1 MDCPPRLHTRRL
13 RWSLTC
19 LLLLVVAGPARALTA
34 DQIALVVNA
43 KDPAGVKLAQFYAG
57 QRHIPAGRII
67 SLDLPAGDDIGFD
80 AYNTQVVPAV
90 RKFLTGNDLEQ
101 KVTCLVTF
109 YGVPLRIARRPAAA
123 AEADELKLIDG
134 DFKRALEQARNAV
147 ATVERL
153 AKESDPS
160 FKPQG
165 NQGNNELQSLPAR
178 ADEAAHAILRALGK
192 EKDAGRRAGPF
203 TQLLGPIEALYGPLE
218 TTQRLSRPPY
228 SELAPRPLT
237 ADELRDFEAKAKQ
250 AVDDLNAA
258 VADWDDAGHR
268 TKARAVAR
276 DQFGTF
282 NYLKLL
288 LEQKVRLVTEETES
302 AFDSELALLWWKDG
316 YARHRWQANPLY
328 IKAWTQPGGSRPG
341 RPAATPPPGVLPA
354 QRTLMVMRIDA
365 PTEQLARDLITTS
378 IKVEKEGLK
387 GVVALDA
394 RGKPAGD
401 AYGAYDQTIRNL
413 ANLLKSKTT
422 LDVVLDD
429 AEPLFPPHSVK
440 DVGLYCGWYSL
451 RTYVP
456 GMDFKPG
463 AVGFHIASS
472 ELVNLHNANEK
483 GWVHGLM
490 TDGVVASLGPVAEPY
505 LHSFPPADEFFP
517 LLCTGR
523 LQLAEVYWYSNPL
536 VSWMN
541 TCIGDPL
548 YTPYQKNPPLKVEDL
563 PLKLHV
569 AFE

>member
-1 MDCPPRLHTRRL
+1 MDCPPRFHTRRL
-13 RWSLTC
+13 GWSLAC
-19 LLLLVVAGPARALTA
+19 LLFPLLAAANSARALTP

-43 KDPAGVKLAQFYAG
+43 KEPAGVKLAEFYAK
-57 QRHIPAGRII
+57 QRHIPDGRII
-67 SLDLPAGDDIGFD
+67 SLDLPTGDDVGFD

-90 RKFLTGNDLEQ
+90 RKFLKDNDLEQ

-109 YGVPLRIARRPAAA
+109 YGVPLRISRRPVVP
-123 AEADELKLIDG
+123 AEADELKLIDAE
-134 DFKRALEQARNAV
+134 FKQALDKSRNAV
-147 ATVERL
+147 TTAERL
-153 AKESDPS
+153 AKEVDPA

-165 NQGNNELQSLPAR
+165 NNELPALPGR
-178 ADEAAHAILRALGK
+178 ADEAVHAVLRALAK
-192 EKDAGRRAGPF
+192 EKEPARRTGPF
-203 TQLLGPIEALYGPLE
+203 TQLLGPVEALYGPLE

-228 SELAPRPLT
+228 SELAPKPLT
-237 ADELRDFEAKAKQ
+237 AEDLRDFEAKAKQ
-250 AVDDLNAA
+250 AVEDLNAA
-258 VADWDDAGHR
+258 LAKWDDAGQR
-268 TKARAVAR
+268 TRARAVAR

-288 LEQKVRLVTEETES
+288 LEQKVRLTTEETES
-302 AFDSELALLWWKDG
+302 AFDSELALLWWQDG
-316 YARHRWQANPLY
+316 YPRHRWQNNPLY
-328 IKAWTQPGGSRPG
+328 IRAWTQPGGSRPG
-341 RPAATPPPGVLPA
+341 RPAPPPPPGVRPA
-354 QRTLMVMRIDA
+354 QRTLMVMRIDG

-378 IKVEKEGLK
+378 VKVEKEGLK

-394 RGKPAGD
+394 RGKTGND
-401 AYGAYDQTIRNL
+401 AYAAYDQTIRSL
-413 ANLLKSKTT
+413 ATLLKGNTK

-429 AEPLFPPHSVK
+429 AEPVFPPHSVK
-440 DVGLYCGWYSL
+440 NVALYCGWYSL
-451 RTYVP
+451 RNYVP

-472 ELVNLHNANEK
+472 ELVNLHNGAEK
-483 GWVHGLM
+483 GWVRGLM

-541 TCIGDPL
+541 TCVGDPL
-548 YTPYQKNPPLKVEDL
+548 YTPYQKNPPLKVEDV